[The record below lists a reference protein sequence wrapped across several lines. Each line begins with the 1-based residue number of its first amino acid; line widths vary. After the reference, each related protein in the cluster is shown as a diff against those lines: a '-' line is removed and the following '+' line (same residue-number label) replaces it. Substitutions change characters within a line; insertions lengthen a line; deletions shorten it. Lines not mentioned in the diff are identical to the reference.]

1 MTDKTKYSNIT
12 VSNETY
18 RELQRLSRDLL
29 PGKTPLSIS
38 KTVTVL
44 VNCKIQNL
52 ENSLEEQGYQTDLNK
67 IPLQTLIKHE
77 HKQTTKKVANNND

>member
-52 ENSLEEQGYQTDLNK
+52 ENSLNVISKYSKEWPRY
-67 IPLQTLIKHE
+67 
-77 HKQTTKKVANNND
+77 KV